1 MIATTKKNLTPIV
14 FIFLISETGWSQF
27 RADTKL
33 IYTRHEPNMNTEI
46 NSQDSNSDD
55 LAKELDQ
62 ILERNTSR
70 NLFEDFEDAV
80 IPLDIT
86 DLKPGMF
93 NATVDSGFGQSDT
106 KVNLKEML
114 IIPPRPSSPIGEGL
128 HIDTKEIKGWYGR
141 LSSGFSHTREFGQ
154 QGNIDLPFS
163 SVQFKMVL
171 SNEDGKTAKIAFNIY
186 KNGKI
191 RFSGGLLGYS
201 FGNHPEL
208 IRKFVL
214 RSYTD
219 GESFLFKPFKYNN
232 LGGQFLNN
240 GIFRDFMT
248 IAQRGARYGVKRIS
262 YEPEINSFLYVYFE
276 DTSFK
281 LTKTG
286 KVQIMGAKS
295 PLDLLHAYEVG
306 KTFMRD
312 LHHDGQIAV
321 TGKFTETK
329 PRRSSDPGPS
339 CEQQGLSC
347 CSQMRKREL
356 ENFARKI
363 GVVDFRV
370 NGKVARKDQIW
381 EKIFEKVNGGGGG

>member
-1 MIATTKKNLTPIV
+1 MG
-14 FIFLISETGWSQF
+14 SEITS
-27 RADTKL
+27 
-33 IYTRHEPNMNTEI
+33 E
-46 NSQDSNSDD
+46 NSSSDD
-55 LAKELDQ
+55 LVKELDE

-70 NLFEDFEDAV
+70 NLFEEFEDTV
-80 IPLDIT
+80 PPLEIT
-86 DLKPGMF
+86 TLNPGMF

-106 KVNLKEML
+106 KVDLKKML
-114 IIPPRPSSPIGEGL
+114 IIPPRPSSPIGEDL
-128 HIDTKEIKGWYGR
+128 HLDTKEIRGWYGR
-141 LSSGFSHTREFGQ
+141 LTSGFSHTREFGK
-154 QGNIDLPFS
+154 QGDINLPFS

-171 SNEDGKTAKIAFNIY
+171 SNGGKKTANIAFNIY

-191 RFSGGLLGYS
+191 RFSGGLFGKS

-214 RSYTD
+214 SSYTD
-219 GESFLFKPFKYNN
+219 RENFLYAPFKYNN

-240 GIFRDFMT
+240 GVFRDFMT

-276 DTSFK
+276 DSSFK

-295 PLDLLHAYEVG
+295 PANLLHAYEVG

-312 LHHDGQIAV
+312 LNHDGQIYV
-321 TGKFTETK
+321 TGNFTDK
-329 PRRSSDPGPS
+329 KSQRASDPRSSR
-339 CEQQGLSC
+339 EQQGLPNC
-347 CSQMRKREL
+347 LPCSRMRKKDL
-356 ENFARKI
+356 ENFARQL

-381 EKIFEKVNGGGGG
+381 DKIFEKVNGGGGG

>member
-1 MIATTKKNLTPIV
+1 MG
-14 FIFLISETGWSQF
+14 SEITSQ
-27 RADTKL
+27 
-33 IYTRHEPNMNTEI
+33 
-46 NSQDSNSDD
+46 NSSSDD

-70 NLFEDFEDAV
+70 NLFEEFEDAV

-86 DLKPGMF
+86 DLHPGMF

-106 KVNLKEML
+106 KVDLKKML
-114 IIPPRPSSPIGEGL
+114 IIPPRPSSPIGEDL
-128 HIDTKEIKGWYGR
+128 YLDTKEIKGWYGR

-154 QGNIDLPFS
+154 QGDITLPFS

-171 SNEDGKTAKIAFNIY
+171 SNDSGKSTNIAFNIY

-191 RFSGGLLGYS
+191 RFSGGLLGSS

-214 RSYTD
+214 SSYTD
-219 GESFLFKPFKYNN
+219 GENFLYTPFKYNN

-240 GIFRDFMT
+240 GVFRDFMT

-286 KVQIMGAKS
+286 RVQIMGAKS
-295 PLDLLHAYEVG
+295 PTDLLHAYEVG
-306 KTFMRD
+306 KTFIRD
-312 LHHDGQIAV
+312 LHHDGQIEV
-321 TGKFTETK
+321 TGKFMETK
-329 PRRSSDPGPS
+329 PRRASDPGPS
-339 CEQQGLSC
+339 REQQGLSHCLQC
-347 CSQMRKREL
+347 CSRMRKKEL
-356 ENFARKI
+356 ESFARQL

-381 EKIFEKVNGGGGG
+381 DKIFEKVNGGGGG

>member
-1 MIATTKKNLTPIV
+1 
-14 FIFLISETGWSQF
+14 
-27 RADTKL
+27 
-33 IYTRHEPNMNTEI
+33 
-46 NSQDSNSDD
+46 
-55 LAKELDQ
+55 
-62 ILERNTSR
+62 
-70 NLFEDFEDAV
+70 
-80 IPLDIT
+80 
-86 DLKPGMF
+86 
-93 NATVDSGFGQSDT
+93 
-106 KVNLKEML
+106 
-114 IIPPRPSSPIGEGL
+114 
-128 HIDTKEIKGWYGR
+128 
-141 LSSGFSHTREFGQ
+141 
-154 QGNIDLPFS
+154 
-163 SVQFKMVL
+163 
-171 SNEDGKTAKIAFNIY
+171 
-186 KNGKI
+186 
-191 RFSGGLLGYS
+191 
-201 FGNHPEL
+201 
-208 IRKFVL
+208 
-214 RSYTD
+214 
-219 GESFLFKPFKYNN
+219 
-232 LGGQFLNN
+232 
-240 GIFRDFMT
+240 MT

-381 EKIFEKVNGGGGG
+381 EKIF

>member
-1 MIATTKKNLTPIV
+1 MNTEIKKT
-14 FIFLISETGWSQF
+14 
-27 RADTKL
+27 
-33 IYTRHEPNMNTEI
+33 YTRHEPNMNTEI
-46 NSQDSNSDD
+46 TSENSSSDD

-62 ILERNTSR
+62 ILERTTSR
-70 NLFEDFEDAV
+70 NLFEEFEDAV

-86 DLKPGMF
+86 DLFPGMF

-106 KVNLKEML
+106 KVNLKKML
-114 IIPPRPSSPIGEGL
+114 IIPPRPSSPIGEDL
-128 HIDTKEIKGWYGR
+128 YLDTKEIKGWYGR

-154 QGNIDLPFS
+154 QGDIDLSFS

-171 SNEDGKTAKIAFNIY
+171 SNEGGKTTNIAFNIY

-191 RFSGGLLGYS
+191 RFSGGLLGGS

-214 RSYTD
+214 SSYT
-219 GESFLFKPFKYNN
+219 ERENFLYTPFKYNN

-240 GIFRDFMT
+240 GVFRDFMT
-248 IAQRGARYGVKRIS
+248 IAQRGIRYGVKRIS

-295 PLDLLHAYEVG
+295 PPDLLRAYEIG
-306 KTFMRD
+306 KTFVRD
-312 LHHDGQIAV
+312 LNHDGQFEV
-321 TGKFTETK
+321 TGKFMEMK
-329 PRRSSDPGPS
+329 PRRASDPGS
-339 CEQQGLSC
+339 SREQQFCNPC
-347 CSQMRKREL
+347 CPRMRKAEL
-356 ENFARKI
+356 QTFARRL

-381 EKIFEKVNGGGGG
+381 DKIFEKVGGGGGGQLKAYPHVPSS

>member
-1 MIATTKKNLTPIV
+1 MDGHSLKILTHAT
-14 FIFLISETGWSQF
+14 SQSM
-27 RADTKL
+27 R
-33 IYTRHEPNMNTEI
+33 TEI
-46 NSQDSNSDD
+46 NSQDSSSDD

-70 NLFEDFEDAV
+70 NLLEDFEDAV

-86 DLKPGMF
+86 DLNPGLF
-93 NATVDSGFGQSDT
+93 NAIVDSGFGRGDT
-106 KVNLKEML
+106 KVDLKKML
-114 IIPPRPSSPIGEGL
+114 LIPPRPSTPIGEDL
-128 HIDTKEIKGWYGR
+128 YLDTKEIKGWYGR

-154 QGNIDLPFS
+154 QGDISLSFS

-171 SNEDGKTAKIAFNIY
+171 SKENGKTANIAFNIY

-191 RFSGGLLGYS
+191 RFSGGLLGNS
-201 FGNHPEL
+201 FGNHMEL
-208 IRKFVL
+208 IRKFVI

-219 GESFLFKPFKYNN
+219 GESFLYKPFKCNN
-232 LGGQFLNN
+232 LSGQFLIN

-248 IAQRGARYGVKRIS
+248 IAQHGKRYGVRRVS

-276 DTSFK
+276 DTTFK

-295 PLDLLHAYEVG
+295 PSDLLRAYEVG

-312 LHHDGQIAV
+312 LNHDGQIYV
-321 TGKFTETK
+321 IGKYTESK
-329 PRRSSDPGPS
+329 PRRSSDS
-339 CEQQGLSC
+339 DSQSSREQPLLGN
-347 CSQMRKREL
+347 CSRMRKREL
-356 ENFARKI
+356 ETFARKL
-363 GVVDFRV
+363 GVLDFRV

-381 EKIFEKVNGGGGG
+381 GKIFEKVNGGGGG